1 MSLEKSH
8 IRKAA
13 SAVGLALMALGATSA
28 AKEPKLGVKEVLS
41 KHLASLGS
49 AQVASHPK
57 TRIVEGPVQMKIL
70 VGGSASAAGEATLTS
85 EGEKVELSFKF
96 SHPDYA
102 GERMVFDGKDFA
114 VSRANPTSRS
124 GFGEFV
130 YRYNPI
136 LKEGLLGGV
145 LSTAWP
151 LLNPEQSGSQLR
163 YEGLKR
169 LDGVLLHRMAY
180 RTRARGGDL
189 KIDLYFEPETFRHVR
204 SIYVLV
210 IHAGLGPSAL
220 DSVRAK
226 ETRLTLDEKFSEF
239 KTADEG
245 ITLPTRWNV
254 QFTTER
260 NSTTLWEWD
269 IVLENVH
276 INRPIDPKSFT
287 PVN

>member
-1 MSLEKSH
+1 
-8 IRKAA
+8 
-13 SAVGLALMALGATSA
+13 
-28 AKEPKLGVKEVLS
+28 
-41 KHLASLGS
+41 
-49 AQVASHPK
+49 
-57 TRIVEGPVQMKIL
+57 
-70 VGGSASAAGEATLTS
+70 
-85 EGEKVELSFKF
+85 
-96 SHPDYA
+96 
-102 GERMVFDGKDFA
+102 
-114 VSRANPTSRS
+114 
-124 GFGEFV
+124 
-130 YRYNPI
+130 

-204 SIYVLV
+204 SIYVLI

-226 ETRLTLDEKFSEF
+226 ETRFTLDEKFSEF